1 MEFNKYGMYS
11 FILEIFTKKMETY
24 HYPFVIMYFEFEKVS
39 INLLKF
45 ATFTSLLN
53 SPEKPILSFNFNLSL
68 FYFWCNNKVSMKHKF
83 EWKI

>member
-45 ATFTSLLN
+45 A
-53 SPEKPILSFNFNLSL
+53 NL
-68 FYFWCNNKVSMKHKF
+68 Y
-83 EWKI
+83 IPT